1 MTYAKLLRMPAEDR
15 ATYLIHLSVA
25 EMFDLLDNKVS
36 YREALLEQY
45 MDKMDDRLDTDIA
58 SKAAAAA
65 LIKHVMAL

>member
-1 MTYAKLLRMPAEDR
+1 MTYAELLRMPAEDR
-15 ATYLIHLSVA
+15 AAYLIHLPVA
-25 EMFDLLDNKVS
+25 EMFDLIDDKVS

-45 MDKMDDRLDTDIA
+45 MDKMDDRLDSDIA